1 MQANVPQ
8 PSHDEDETD
17 DVDEDLKKLQISLE
31 GGAGGAGW
39 GNVTEDPSIQD
50 YLQYY
55 KWEKKR
61 KKKYLVNISEKS
73 VMKADFQST
82 KKVCPATVRTSF
94 FNLESSVLLTTP
106 TSNKIWQLY
115 FTNCFNIFTC
125 SILADILDSDTV
137 FVTQSAVS
145 LLYYCTIA

>member
-1 MQANVPQ
+1 MLFVQVAMQANVPQ

-55 KWEKKR
+55 KWEKIR
-61 KKKYLVNISEKS
+61 KKKYYLVKPKIFPKNISIHKSEK
-73 VMKADFQST
+73 
-82 KKVCPATVRTSF
+82 
-94 FNLESSVLLTTP
+94 
-106 TSNKIWQLY
+106 I
-115 FTNCFNIFTC
+115 
-125 SILADILDSDTV
+125 
-137 FVTQSAVS
+137 
-145 LLYYCTIA
+145 

>member
-1 MQANVPQ
+1 MLCEILTSMDINIVCCVQVAMQANVPQ

-55 KWEKKR
+55 K
-61 KKKYLVNISEKS
+61 
-73 VMKADFQST
+73 
-82 KKVCPATVRTSF
+82 
-94 FNLESSVLLTTP
+94 
-106 TSNKIWQLY
+106 
-115 FTNCFNIFTC
+115 
-125 SILADILDSDTV
+125 
-137 FVTQSAVS
+137 
-145 LLYYCTIA
+145 

>member
-1 MQANVPQ
+1 MLCEILTSMLCVQVAMQANVPQ

-55 KWEKKR
+55 KWEKIR
-61 KKKYLVNISEKS
+61 KKYYLVKPKIFPKNISIHKSEK
-73 VMKADFQST
+73 
-82 KKVCPATVRTSF
+82 
-94 FNLESSVLLTTP
+94 
-106 TSNKIWQLY
+106 I
-115 FTNCFNIFTC
+115 
-125 SILADILDSDTV
+125 
-137 FVTQSAVS
+137 
-145 LLYYCTIA
+145 